1 MIFEEKKKYVAPEME
16 IIDADFQ
23 GSLLCESDPPIVDIE
38 EDDAEDLT
46 GN

>member
-1 MIFEEKKKYVAPEME
+1 MNFNEKKKYVAPEMDVIE
-16 IIDADFQ
+16 ADFQ

-38 EDDAEDLT
+38 EDAEDLT